1 MSSNRRPPPVLDG
14 RSGAGFGNMTAHH
27 ANRETTVATV
37 LVTGANR
44 GIGLQLCKQLAT
56 RGDEVIAV
64 CRESTDELAA
74 LGIRVIDGIDVGNGD
89 AVETLRQE
97 LDGQPI
103 DILVNNAG
111 ILLRDTFG
119 EMDYDAMAEQ
129 YRVNT
134 LGPLRVTEALV
145 DNLHEGSKVAIVSS
159 RVGSIEDNGS
169 GGNYGYRASKAA
181 VNMIGTNLRHE
192 LLPRG
197 IAVALLHPGLVA
209 TDMTGGAGIDPADSA
224 SGLIERID
232 ALTLEK
238 TGGFWHAEGYT
249 LPW

>member
-1 MSSNRRPPPVLDG
+1 M
-14 RSGAGFGNMTAHH
+14 
-27 ANRETTVATV
+27 ATV

-44 GIGLQLCKQLAT
+44 GIGLQLCSQFAA

-64 CRESTDELAA
+64 CRETTDELSA
-74 LGIRVIDGIDVGNGD
+74 LDVRVIDGIDVGSGT

-97 LDGQPI
+97 LDGQPL

-111 ILLRDTFG
+111 ILLRDSFG
-119 EMDYDAMAEQ
+119 DIDYDAMAEQ
-129 YRVNT
+129 YRINT

-181 VNMIGTNLRHE
+181 VNMVGTNLKHE

-197 IAVALLHPGLVA
+197 IAVAILHPGLVA
-209 TDMTGGAGIDPADSA
+209 TDMTGGSGIPPADSA
-224 SGLIERID
+224 RGLIERID
-232 ALTLEK
+232 ELTLEN
-238 TGGFWHAEGYT
+238 TGGFWHAEGYA

>member
-1 MSSNRRPPPVLDG
+1 
-14 RSGAGFGNMTAHH
+14 
-27 ANRETTVATV
+27 VATV

-44 GIGLQLCKQLAT
+44 GIGLQLCMQFTA
-56 RGDEVIAV
+56 RGDDVIAV
-64 CRESTDELAA
+64 CRETTDELSA
-74 LGIRVIDGIDVGNGD
+74 LGVRIIDGIDVGSGA

-97 LDGQPI
+97 LSGQAL

-111 ILLRDTFG
+111 ILLRDSFG
-119 EMDYDAMAEQ
+119 DIDYDEMAEQ
-129 YRVNT
+129 YRINT
-134 LGPLRVTEALV
+134 LGPLRVTEALAE
-145 DNLHEGSKVAIVSS
+145 NLHEGSKVAIVSS

-197 IAVALLHPGLVA
+197 IAVAILHPGLVA
-209 TDMTGGAGIDPADSA
+209 TDMTGGSGIPPADSA
-224 SGLIERID
+224 RGLIERID
-232 ALTLEK
+232 ELTLEN

>member
-1 MSSNRRPPPVLDG
+1 V
-14 RSGAGFGNMTAHH
+14 
-27 ANRETTVATV
+27 EKEIIVATV

-44 GIGLQLCKQLAT
+44 GIGLQLCRRFAA

-64 CRESTDELAA
+64 CRETTDELAA
-74 LGIRVIDGIDVGNGD
+74 LGVRVIDGIDVSSGT
-89 AVETLRQE
+89 AVETLREE
-97 LDGQPI
+97 LEGLPI
-103 DILVNNAG
+103 DVLINNAG
-111 ILLRDTFG
+111 ILLRDSFG
-119 EMDYDAMAEQ
+119 DIDYDTMAEQ

-181 VNMIGTNLRHE
+181 VNMIGMNLKHE

-197 IAVALLHPGLVA
+197 IAVGLLHPGLVA
-209 TDMTGGAGIDPADSA
+209 TDMTGGSGISPADSA
-224 SGLIERID
+224 RGLVDRID
-232 ALTLEK
+232 ELSLENS
-238 TGGFWHAEGYT
+238 GGFWHAEGYT

>member
-1 MSSNRRPPPVLDG
+1 M
-14 RSGAGFGNMTAHH
+14 
-27 ANRETTVATV
+27 ATV

-44 GIGLQLCKQLAT
+44 GIGLQLCRQLAA

-64 CRESTDELAA
+64 CREPTDELSN
-74 LGIRVIDGIDVGNGD
+74 LGVRVIDAIDVGSGT
-89 AVETLRQE
+89 AVETLREE

-103 DILVNNAG
+103 DVLINNAG
-111 ILLRDTFG
+111 ILLRDSFG
-119 EMDYDAMAEQ
+119 EIDYDAMEEQ

-134 LGPLRVTEALV
+134 LGPLRVTEALA
-145 DNLHEGSKVAIVSS
+145 DNLREGSKVAIVSS

-181 VNMIGTNLRHE
+181 VNMIATNLKHE

-197 IAVALLHPGLVA
+197 IAVGILHPGLVA
-209 TDMTGGAGIDPADSA
+209 TDMTGGSGIDPAESA
-224 SGLIERID
+224 RGLIKRID
-232 ALTLEK
+232 ELTLEN